1 MCGVSA
7 ILLGDPDATSAA
19 VDLHESLYSLQH
31 RGQDAA
37 GIAVCQGSRVFQ
49 CKGLGLASEVFSDGR
64 RLQQL
69 PGYMGIGHV
78 RYPTMGTASASEAQ
92 PLYVNAPFGI
102 SLTVNGNVINTEELR
117 RYLDEEAHR
126 HINSD
131 SDSELLDADGIRPL
145 CIGSRPSATIA
156 GANDYFM
163 ASESVVL
170 QQLGFRDIV
179 DILPG
184 QAVFCPKGGTPIFRQ
199 VVPRR
204 GYTPDTFEYIYVA
217 RLESWIDGISVYRSR
232 QKMGEKLAEKIKL
245 VLGEKGVEEI
255 DAIIPVPET
264 SNVAAAALAQKLGKP
279 YVTALVKNRYV
290 HRTFILPDQ
299 ASRLRSV
306 RRKFSFVESEFQ
318 GKNLVIVDD
327 SIVRGT
333 TSRQIVQLARE
344 AGALRV
350 VFVSCSPPCTHPHI
364 YGIDLADRSALIA
377 YNRTQRE
384 IADYLG
390 ADEVVFLDVD
400 GENGLTAACIE
411 AAQGETP
418 IKNMEIGVFTGGYV
432 TGLPDGYLENLSDL
446 RSGRRQQKAGFES
459 QKAGEGED
467 GSVAARP
474 APAGL
479 PCSGEAA
486 TPDHREDI
494 KHVKLEALTL
504 RVAADPN
511 LNEIIR
517 RYMEKERL
525 STEKALQFCTV
536 LSEQIKQIQA
546 DFQKNQDSDL
556 TSGMLFGK
564 GLQGCMHH
572 MCFMLAHLEKYQK
585 IVAER
590 LNTSLNAESAG
601 EQASFDKL
609 QNKAKMLQRCLAF
622 CSDVDTYMESQIS
635 NIENHLEGDDIIRF
649 LVSIDGKRI
658 GGKNRGTGKRQKQAG
673 GHFREASLQQMSQLH
688 QRGHTKHDTQSS
700 ASISGDEPPLATLQS
715 LLGKCHGPGV
725 ILD

>member
-1 MCGVSA
+1 MIERQLSLWENADGVISEDKMLRELQFARAAESSSA
-7 ILLGDPDATSAA
+7 RDWGWPAKSSQTAGGCNSFRAIWVRDS
-19 VDLHESLYSLQH
+19 DLNVCTEDNRSL
-31 RGQDAA
+31 
-37 GIAVCQGSRVFQ
+37 
-49 CKGLGLASEVFSDGR
+49 
-64 RLQQL
+64 
-69 PGYMGIGHV
+69 GIGHV

-156 GANDYFM
+156 GVYDYFM

-199 VVPRR
+199 VATQR

-232 QKMGEKLAEKIKL
+232 QKMGEKLAEKIKG

-299 ASRLRSV
+299 ASRLKSV

-333 TSRQIVQLARE
+333 TSRQITGVK
-344 AGALRV
+344 V
-350 VFVSCSPPCTHPHI
+350 VTLTFE
-364 YGIDLADRSALIA
+364 ALIA

-400 GENGLTAACIE
+400 GENGLKAACIE

-418 IKNMEIGVFTGGYV
+418 IKDMEIGVFTGGYV

-446 RSGRRQQKAGFES
+446 RSGRRQQKVGFES
-459 QKAGEGED
+459 QKAGEDEEGR
-467 GSVAARP
+467 VAARP

-479 PCSGEAA
+479 PCSGDAA

-494 KHVKLEALTL
+494 KHVVCES
-504 RVAADPN
+504 R
-511 LNEIIR
+511 
-517 RYMEKERL
+517 
-525 STEKALQFCTV
+525 S
-536 LSEQIKQIQA
+536 
-546 DFQKNQDSDL
+546 
-556 TSGMLFGK
+556 
-564 GLQGCMHH
+564 
-572 MCFMLAHLEKYQK
+572 YQS
-585 IVAER
+585 R
-590 LNTSLNAESAG
+590 
-601 EQASFDKL
+601 D
-609 QNKAKMLQRCLAF
+609 
-622 CSDVDTYMESQIS
+622 
-635 NIENHLEGDDIIRF
+635 
-649 LVSIDGKRI
+649 
-658 GGKNRGTGKRQKQAG
+658 
-673 GHFREASLQQMSQLH
+673 
-688 QRGHTKHDTQSS
+688 
-700 ASISGDEPPLATLQS
+700 
-715 LLGKCHGPGV
+715 
-725 ILD
+725 

>member
-131 SDSELLDADGIRPL
+131 SDSELLLNVFAHGLHKLGRTRAKVDDIFNALGDVYSRCHGAFACTGMIAGFGILAFRDADGIRPL

-156 GANDYFM
+156 GVYDYFM

-199 VVPRR
+199 VATQR

-232 QKMGEKLAEKIKL
+232 QKMGEKLAEKIKG

-299 ASRLRSV
+299 ASRLKSV

-400 GENGLTAACIE
+400 GENGLKAACIE

-418 IKNMEIGVFTGGYV
+418 IKDMEIGVFTGGYV

-446 RSGRRQQKAGFES
+446 RSGRRQQKVGFES
-459 QKAGEGED
+459 QKAGEDEEGR
-467 GSVAARP
+467 VAARP

-479 PCSGEAA
+479 PCSGDAA

-494 KHVKLEALTL
+494 NLYN
-504 RVAADPN
+504 VA
-511 LNEIIR
+511 
-517 RYMEKERL
+517 
-525 STEKALQFCTV
+525 
-536 LSEQIKQIQA
+536 SEP
-546 DFQKNQDSDL
+546 
-556 TSGMLFGK
+556 
-564 GLQGCMHH
+564 
-572 MCFMLAHLEKYQK
+572 
-585 IVAER
+585 
-590 LNTSLNAESAG
+590 
-601 EQASFDKL
+601 
-609 QNKAKMLQRCLAF
+609 
-622 CSDVDTYMESQIS
+622 
-635 NIENHLEGDDIIRF
+635 
-649 LVSIDGKRI
+649 ID
-658 GGKNRGTGKRQKQAG
+658 RGR
-673 GHFREASLQQMSQLH
+673 
-688 QRGHTKHDTQSS
+688 
-700 ASISGDEPPLATLQS
+700 
-715 LLGKCHGPGV
+715 
-725 ILD
+725 